1 MKEVK
6 KEKRLISCS
15 EDLNINIWDLITFSC
30 TLKIKLVIFPFNIS
44 IGKKNKIIVSSFDT
58 DNILIID

>member
-30 TLKIKLVIFPFNIS
+30 TLKIQLVIFPFNIS